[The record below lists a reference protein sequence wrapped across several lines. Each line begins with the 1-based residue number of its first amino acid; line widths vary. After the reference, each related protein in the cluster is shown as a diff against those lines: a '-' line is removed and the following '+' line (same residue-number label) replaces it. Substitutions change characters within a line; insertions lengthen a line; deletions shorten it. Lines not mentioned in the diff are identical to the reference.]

1 MLYYVEVADIVSRL
15 NSFVPGEEKLFMPD
29 EKFHRAI
36 GRYADMP
43 YDVKGNLLTEEEF
56 PAYIKSVLPSEQDYK
71 QLGDIFKDPTWI
83 AERALPKDLW
93 GYQENIRKA
102 TVGR

>member
-1 MLYYVEVADIVSRL
+1 VKRL
-15 NSFVPGEEKLFMPD
+15 SSFLPEDSPKLKMPD

-43 YDVKGNLLTEEEF
+43 YDVDGNLMEQAEYDK
-56 PAYIKSVLPSEQDYK
+56 YIKTVLPTEQDYK
-71 QLGDIFKDPTWI
+71 RLDDIFKDPDWI
-83 AERALPKDLW
+83 ADRALPKDLW

-102 TVGR
+102 TLGR